1 MRIQLWF
8 WSLYKV
14 TWHLHL
20 CNPCGIFQ
28 ILCWIHVAT
37 LDKSTW
43 NFKGKRVNWSLMTF
57 LRLPSFLFRW
67 LIFLKS
73 QLFLLPSLKLLLF
86 MSKYNR
92 KMMLSRGLY
101 MTATLTTLSSLS
113 PLPLSLIETLVA
125 RAGLELHQLY
135 FSLPGASIVM
145 AMSQHT
151 IFNILSLESLSLHR
165 RRKSFH
171 Q

>member
-1 MRIQLWF
+1 
-8 WSLYKV
+8 
-14 TWHLHL
+14 
-20 CNPCGIFQ
+20 
-28 ILCWIHVAT
+28 
-37 LDKSTW
+37 
-43 NFKGKRVNWSLMTF
+43 
-57 LRLPSFLFRW
+57 
-67 LIFLKS
+67 
-73 QLFLLPSLKLLLF
+73 
-86 MSKYNR
+86 
-92 KMMLSRGLY
+92 